1 MSDGSDLDIFDV
13 PSRRLMTRAAVPPP
27 MIRLGRDEQ
36 IDVEVGVELDRD
48 VAGQLDMLLLVL
60 ADRDVGRVVEQD
72 VGRLEHRIGEQA
84 DATRP
89 RGSCPPCPSTG
100 SSG

>member
-1 MSDGSDLDIFDV
+1 
-13 PSRRLMTRAAVPPP
+13 MTRAAVPPP
-27 MIRLGRDEQ
+27 MNGSGGDEQ
-36 IDVEVGVELDRD
+36 FDVEVVVELDRD

-60 ADRDVGRVVEQD
+60 ADRDVGGLVEQD
-72 VGRLEHRIGEQA
+72 VGGLEHRIGEQA
-84 DATRP
+84 DAERL